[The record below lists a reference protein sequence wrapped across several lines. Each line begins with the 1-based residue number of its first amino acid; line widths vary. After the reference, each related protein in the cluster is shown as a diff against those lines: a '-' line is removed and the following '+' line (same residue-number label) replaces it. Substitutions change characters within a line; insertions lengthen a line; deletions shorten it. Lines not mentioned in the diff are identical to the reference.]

1 MHRWNR
7 NSICEKKGWKDYEDC
22 SKSKSN
28 FDKNSG
34 CTIIGI
40 SIDKDNDKEDVRYL
54 IEFAN
59 LDDEI
64 PSNEGYIKEKD
75 IIKKM

>member
-1 MHRWNR
+1 M
-7 NSICEKKGWKDYEDC
+7 
-22 SKSKSN
+22 SN
-28 FDKNSG
+28 TYNIGDQIKTKIHYINDPRSEVQA
-34 CTIIGI
+34 TIIGI

-59 LDDEI
+59 LNDEI